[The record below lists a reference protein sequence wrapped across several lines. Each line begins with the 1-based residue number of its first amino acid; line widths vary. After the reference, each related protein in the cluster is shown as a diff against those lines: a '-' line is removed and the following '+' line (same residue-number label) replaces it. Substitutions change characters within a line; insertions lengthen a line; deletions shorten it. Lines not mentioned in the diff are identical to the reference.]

1 MVYNDAMKT
10 FHIVTI
16 FPEVVMPYAE
26 ASILGR
32 AQQKKLAKIEAHNL
46 RDYTI
51 DKHRSVDNTPYG
63 GGAGMVMMVQPFD
76 AIVKKLKKKAK
87 TTRVILT
94 SASGKRFT
102 QADAKRLSTYDTLIF
117 LCGRYE
123 GVDHRVEEVV
133 ADEALSIGDYVLT
146 GGELPALVMTDAV
159 VRLIPGVLGNVE
171 TLAEESHGDEGMLEY
186 PQYTKPEVYVHK
198 VGRKT
203 EQLTVPEVLLS
214 GDHGKIAQWR
224 KEQAKLRTETE
235 KMGRENGA

>member
-1 MVYNDAMKT
+1 MKN

-16 FPEVVMPYAE
+16 FPEAVTPYAE

-46 RDYTI
+46 REYTT
-51 DKHRSVDNTPYG
+51 DKHRSIDNTPYG

-76 AIVKKLKKKAK
+76 AIVKKLKKKGRS
-87 TTRVILT
+87 TRVILT

-102 QADAKRLSTYDTLIF
+102 QADAKRLCAYDTLIF

-123 GVDHRVEEVV
+123 GVDHRVEEVI

-171 TLAEESHGDEGMLEY
+171 TLTEESHGDEGLLEY
-186 PQYTKPEVYVHK
+186 PQYTKPEVYPYK
-198 VGRKT
+198 LGRST
-203 EQLTVPEVLLS
+203 QQLSVPAVLLS
-214 GDHGKIAQWR
+214 GDHGKIAKWR
-224 KEQAKLRTETE
+224 KEQSKLRTAAE
-235 KMGRENGA
+235 KVNEENGA

>member
-1 MVYNDAMKT
+1 MKN

-16 FPEVVMPYAE
+16 FPEAVTPYAE
-26 ASILGR
+26 VSILGR

-46 RDYTI
+46 RDYTT

-171 TLAEESHGDEGMLEY
+171 TLTEESHGDEGMLEY

-203 EQLTVPEVLLS
+203 EQLIVPEVLLS
-214 GDHGKIAQWR
+214 GDHGKIAKWR
-224 KEQAKLRTETE
+224 KEQAKLRTERE
-235 KMGRENGA
+235 KSGGENGA